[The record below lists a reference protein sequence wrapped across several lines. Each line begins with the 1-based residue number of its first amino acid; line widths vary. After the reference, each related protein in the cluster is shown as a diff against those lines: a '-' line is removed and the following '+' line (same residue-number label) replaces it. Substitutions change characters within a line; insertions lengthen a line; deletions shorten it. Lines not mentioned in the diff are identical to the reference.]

1 MWKPKTKPNQTK
13 RISLIWFSKKRNGIK
28 WFWSDFCLKQTRL
41 PPKTYK
47 EWSTRSSCTNIR
59 TLFLFCSLLIVWLFE
74 SPNFLP
80 RKVSDINATCF
91 CSLFSTLFFLYL
103 LRRGYFLSFTFLQIT
118 LFKNHFRLL
127 TSRMYV
133 FLMSFPLSFHYP
145 LRRGEFS
152 SLPFSILNAF
162 SKFSCSWMDAVHHL
176 MLTSCSLFRKIQTL
190 LKVHITRVR
199 QTIE

>member
-41 PPKTYK
+41 PPETYK

-59 TLFLFCSLLIVWLFE
+59 TLFLYCSLLIVWLFE
-74 SPNFLP
+74 SPNFLL

-91 CSLFSTLFFLYL
+91 CSLFSTHFFLYL

-118 LFKNHFRLL
+118 LFKNHFQTFDIKDVCFSYVLPTLL
-127 TSRMYV
+127 
-133 FLMSFPLSFHYP
+133 
-145 LRRGEFS
+145 
-152 SLPFSILNAF
+152 SLPTKKRWIF
-162 SKFSCSWMDAVHHL
+162 KF
-176 MLTSCSLFRKIQTL
+176 TL
-190 LKVHITRVR
+190 LNS
-199 QTIE
+199 